1 METILTSDKVKLNI
15 IWNFIV
21 GDKENKLPLHRDF
34 LILEILGNTIRIENA
49 WDLLYTYSVTD
60 IEHVN
65 GKYYDYIFKKIDE
78 NAITMFNR
86 QRCIVINRVIENYTI
101 CAIWNIDK
109 DYVDFL
115 CKFVD
120 ENNIPVLMTSDT
132 IIERYGIDVLV
143 S

>member
-34 LILEILGNTIRIENA
+34 LVLEILGNTIRVENA

-65 GKYYDYIFKKIDE
+65 
-78 NAITMFNR
+78 
-86 QRCIVINRVIENYTI
+86 
-101 CAIWNIDK
+101 
-109 DYVDFL
+109 
-115 CKFVD
+115 
-120 ENNIPVLMTSDT
+120 
-132 IIERYGIDVLV
+132 
-143 S
+143 